1 MYYPFLRCLLCKAN
15 SLMVSLHWQSAW
27 CVLWSTCPMLPTS
40 LWPHYSSHASTE
52 PFRHICTLHLLLQF
66 HVPLPFHWQLNTQ
79 QIYINAT
86 YKPLY
91 SYTNRKLGQEHKIH
105 AGYNTKYCSQGEHW
119 NMKIFSTYSGTEDQC
134 NVFMIA
140 NGSERNLRQGVVIL
154 WFRQCRIQEHHI
166 ILWVKNT
173 LRLQHQEQ
181 SKIKISFKGKGQ
193 LNRLPRHWLV
203 QHEYSSAGTNYT
215 SVSLGKR
222 IKWSKL
228 IFQQYSYL
236 SISE

>member
-15 SLMVSLHWQSAW
+15 SLMVSLHWQLGVCFGLPVPCCPHLCDPTTAAMPAQNLSGTSAPFTS
-27 CVLWSTCPMLPTS
+27 CCCFMSPSHSTGNWTHSKSKLMPLINLFIVTLTES
-40 LWPHYSSHASTE
+40 LAKSTKYMQV
-52 PFRHICTLHLLLQF
+52 I
-66 HVPLPFHWQLNTQ
+66 
-79 QIYINAT
+79 
-86 YKPLY
+86 
-91 SYTNRKLGQEHKIH
+91 
-105 AGYNTKYCSQGEHW
+105 TKYCSQGEHW

-166 ILWVKNT
+166 ILWVKNI

-193 LNRLPRHWLV
+193 LNRL
-203 QHEYSSAGTNYT
+203 Q
-215 SVSLGKR
+215 
-222 IKWSKL
+222 
-228 IFQQYSYL
+228 IFQDTG
-236 SISE
+236 